1 MKLYNFFGIISL
13 FPLWAFRSNL
23 ENLYIILTIIIFFL
37 IPYFIHLKI
46 LNAYEKNFNFFFSF
60 WFWLLFV
67 YAVDQ
72 NIGLWTTSLK
82 IIDARNVSNYIKSFL
97 FLISFFLLTLF
108 IILLTK
114 KNGVK
119 IFFFNNFNYIFF

>member
-23 ENLYIILTIIIFFL
+23 ENFYILLTIIVFFL

-46 LNAYEKNFNFFFSF
+46 LNAHKKNFNFFFSF
-60 WFWLLFV
+60 WFSLLFV

-82 IIDARNVSNYIKSFL
+82 IVEIVKIQN
-97 FLISFFLLTLF
+97 ISFYIHGTCC
-108 IILLTK
+108 
-114 KNGVK
+114 NQS
-119 IFFFNNFNYIFF
+119 FNYRCVEIIKYIFLKQSFA

>member
-23 ENLYIILTIIIFFL
+23 ENLYILLTIIIFFL

-46 LNAYEKNFNFFFSF
+46 LNAHEKNFNFFFSF
-60 WFWLLFV
+60 WVSLLFV

-82 IIDARNVSNYIKSFL
+82 IVEIQNISNYIP
-97 FLISFFLLTLF
+97 LLVNIYADIMF
-108 IILLTK
+108 
-114 KNGVK
+114 
-119 IFFFNNFNYIFF
+119 